1 MEVYGIYLMN
11 GGDPETFQKFTQY
24 DVQTLYTV
32 YESLERRRMK
42 HLTENMAKLLGL
54 EVKK

>member
-24 DVQTLYTV
+24 DVQCLYTV

>member
-1 MEVYGIYLMN
+1 MN

-24 DVQTLYTV
+24 DVQCLYTV

-42 HLTENMAKLLGL
+42 QLTENVARLLGL